1 MRRERRRGQRGLWVG
16 WTQKTRSDR
25 SEAAATAATAAP
37 LALAIAVFGTIY
49 GAASSPL
56 LGGWEA
62 VLSSAVVFS
71 GALQFAVVGLLL
83 GGASTPAMLLTAVLL
98 NFRHLLLGA
107 ALRPS
112 LESPP
117 LRRAGL
123 AWWLIDET
131 AGLALASSGS
141 PAVTLLV
148 AGAMCYVAWV
158 GGTAAGVLGGSLA
171 SLRELAAA
179 VFPVL
184 FVGLAAL
191 AAHGRDLALR
201 AVLGA
206 LVTVGLSFAIPP
218 ARDLLPALV
227 AVAVS
232 IPGARE

>member
-1 MRRERRRGQRGLWVG
+1 MVV
-16 WTQKTRSDR
+16 
-25 SEAAATAATAAP
+25 AATAAP

-49 GAASSPL
+49 GAAASPL
-56 LGGWEA
+56 LGGWES

-71 GALQFAVVGLLL
+71 GALQFALVGLLL

-117 LRRAGL
+117 FRRAGL

-131 AGLALASSGS
+131 AGLALASRGS
-141 PAVTLLV
+141 AAVTLLV
-148 AGAMCYVAWV
+148 AGSMCYGAWV
-158 GGTAAGVLGGSLA
+158 AGTAAGVLGGSLA

-191 AAHGRDLALR
+191 AAHGRDLVLR
-201 AVLGA
+201 ALLAA
-206 LVTVGLSFAIPP
+206 LVTVGLSFAFPP
-218 ARDLLPALV
+218 ARDVLPALV

-232 IPGARE
+232 IPGGGE